1 MVKENIVFALVAAG
15 IVLLLISIAL
25 CFRRP
30 ERGRMHNGKC
40 DIEGCERD
48 GTIFLDG
55 RQILCW
61 EHYGERMRKIHD
73 DIIND

>member
-1 MVKENIVFALVAAG
+1 MIRENLVFAAVAGG
-15 IVLLLISIAL
+15 IVLSLISIAL

-30 ERGRMHNGKC
+30 ERGGMHSGKC

-48 GTIFLDG
+48 GMIFLDG

-61 EHYGERMRKIHD
+61 ECYSERMRKIHD
-73 DIIND
+73 DIKGF